1 MEPQLKQRLI
11 GAVVL
16 VSLAVL
22 IIPAFLEQETPPVPP
37 VVQRDM
43 APMPVYEFPDAP
55 AEPAPEVVEE
65 VTDGLTADPVD
76 MAGLPPPEPGL
87 PASGPASTPAAE
99 MPAES
104 AATSPPAPEVTPPPT
119 VATPVP
125 AAEPLPPPRP
135 TTSGVAGAPGNGGWV
150 IQLGSFSS
158 MENADSLRARLIVG
172 GFQAFVSPLQG
183 EGKQSFRVRVSGGK
197 DRIAAE
203 AMRNR
208 LREELG
214 YSGMIVRGD

>member
-16 VSLAVL
+16 VSIAVL
-22 IIPAFLEQETPPVPP
+22 IIPAFLEEETPQVPR

-55 AEPAPEVVEE
+55 AEPAPEVMEE
-65 VTDGLTADPVD
+65 VTEGLTTNPAE

-87 PASGPASTPAAE
+87 PLPE
-99 MPAES
+99 
-104 AATSPPAPEVTPPPT
+104 PAPEVGMPEDGTTVSTDTGQPVPPT
-119 VATPVP
+119 QIATPVP
-125 AAEPLPPPRP
+125 TAEPLPPPARP
-135 TTSGVAGAPGNGGWV
+135 TNGDAARTPGNGGWV

-172 GFQAFVSPLQG
+172 GFQAFVSPLQVD
-183 EGKQSFRVRVSGGK
+183 GKQSFRVRVSGGK
-197 DRIAAE
+197 DRVAAE
-203 AMRNR
+203 AMRSR

-214 YSGMIVRGD
+214 YSGMILRGD

>member
-22 IIPAFLEQETPPVPP
+22 IIPAFLEQETPPVPR

-55 AEPAPEVVEE
+55 AEPAPEVMEE
-65 VTDGLTADPVD
+65 VTEGLAADPLD
-76 MAGLPPPEPGL
+76 MAGLPPPEPTMPL
-87 PASGPASTPAAE
+87 PEPVPGEGAAVSADTGQPAPPTQAATPA
-99 MPAES
+99 
-104 AATSPPAPEVTPPPT
+104 
-119 VATPVP
+119 P
-125 AAEPLPPPRP
+125 AAEPWLPPARP
-135 TTSGVAGAPGNGGWV
+135 TAGANAPAQGDGDWV

-158 MENADSLRARLIVG
+158 MQNADSLRARLIVG
-172 GFQAFVSPLQG
+172 GFQAFVAPLQVD
-183 EGKQSFRVRVSGGK
+183 GKQSFRVRVSGGE
-197 DRIAAE
+197 DRVAAE
-203 AMRNR
+203 ATRSR

-214 YSGMIVRGD
+214 YSGMILRGD

>member
-1 MEPQLKQRLI
+1 MEPQLKQRLV

-22 IIPAFLEQETPPVPP
+22 IIPAFLEQDTPPVPP

-55 AEPAPEVVEE
+55 AEPAPEVIEE
-65 VTDGLTADPVD
+65 VTTGLSADPLE
-76 MAGLPPPEPGL
+76 MTELPPPEPTL
-87 PASGPASTPAAE
+87 
-99 MPAES
+99 
-104 AATSPPAPEVTPPPT
+104 PPAPEATEAGAANPPAPVPEAAPVPPPPAPEPEPRVEP
-119 VATPVP
+119 VARPLAP
-125 AAEPLPPPRP
+125 APATAAR
-135 TTSGVAGAPGNGGWV
+135 TGGAWV

-172 GFQAFVSPLQG
+172 GFQAFVSPLQVD
-183 EGKQSFRVRVSGGK
+183 GKQSFRVRVSGGK
-197 DRIAAE
+197 DRAAAE
-203 AMRNR
+203 AMRSR

>member
-11 GAVVL
+11 GAAVL

-22 IIPAFLEQETPPVPP
+22 IIPAFLEQETPPVPR
-37 VVQRDM
+37 VVPRDM

-55 AEPAPEVVEE
+55 AEPAPEVIEE
-65 VTDGLTADPVD
+65 VSAGLTADPEA
-76 MAGLPPPEPGL
+76 MAGLLPPEPTL
-87 PASGPASTPAAE
+87 PIPEPKPEA
-99 MPAES
+99 
-104 AATSPPAPEVTPPPT
+104 SPPAPAETAQAAPPKP
-119 VATPVP
+119 VAIPVP
-125 AAEPLPPPRP
+125 AAEPLPPPARP
-135 TTSGVAGAPGNGGWV
+135 TPGGTTQVPRNGGWV

-172 GFQAFVSPLQG
+172 GFQAFVSPLQVD
-183 EGKQSFRVRVSGGK
+183 GKQSFRVRVSGGK
-197 DRIAAE
+197 DRVAAE
-203 AMRNR
+203 AMRSR